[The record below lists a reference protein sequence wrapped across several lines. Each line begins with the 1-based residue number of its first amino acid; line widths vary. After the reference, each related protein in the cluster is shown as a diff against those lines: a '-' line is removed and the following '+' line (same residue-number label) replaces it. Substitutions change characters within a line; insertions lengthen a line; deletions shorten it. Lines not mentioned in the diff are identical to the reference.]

1 MHVLV
6 PHVSISPPTR
16 IELSHAKQVPCQAS
30 VLSLSYTHSPFRSRI
45 CLSCPV
51 WTSTCSMGRCR
62 TRGPFASA
70 SPVTLLRPGLPLP
83 FHKTGAVLFPFFFF
97 DRVSLCGLG
106 WLQIY
111 SIYPALATPVLR
123 LQAQVSLSGKTECS
137 FRQILM

>member
-83 FHKTGAVLFPFFFF
+83 FHKTGAVLFPFFFLRQGLTLWL
-97 DRVSLCGLG
+97 RVASD
-106 WLQIY
+106 LQH
-111 SIYPALATPVLR
+111 
-123 LQAQVSLSGKTECS
+123 LSCPSHPSAEITGTGFS
-137 FRQILM
+137 VW

>member
-97 DRVSLCGLG
+97 LRQGLTLWLRVASD
-106 WLQIY
+106 LQH
-111 SIYPALATPVLR
+111 
-123 LQAQVSLSGKTECS
+123 LSCPSHPSAGITGTG
-137 FRQILM
+137 FYVW